1 MKSSFIAALL
11 ALAVAVPGL
20 AQPSAAHATYRDDP
34 IVRDLKAGKLTV
46 REARLLQE
54 QRAARQQQAVS
65 RERQQQAKQKK
76 AKAPI
81 KKLTTTHAGK
91 KSKPVKLKVA
101 GSKRADK
108 HGTKHGNKHGNKQGN
123 QHART
128 SGSSPRKVTHPVST
142 HHKAAVR
149 KKRAPMH

>member
-91 KSKPVKLKVA
+91 KSKPAKLKVV

-108 HGTKHGNKHGNKQGN
+108 HGTKHGNKQGN

-128 SGSSPRKVTHPVST
+128 SGASPRKVTHPVST